1 MNQGLAS
8 MDNSLITVT
17 DSGLYCKAGDFYID
31 PWRPV
36 ERAVITHSHS
46 DHARVGMGSYLTVF
60 QGAQLLRARIGA
72 DSPITAVN
80 YGEPV
85 HLREASISFHPAGHI
100 LGSAQVRIE
109 SGGLVWVVSGDYK
122 VAADATCEQFE
133 PIRCHGFVT
142 ESTFALPIYRWKPPE
157 DIFADIND
165 WWQSNRAEGKV
176 SILYSYALGKAQ
188 RILSGI
194 DVSVGP
200 IYTHGAVERVTQI
213 YRDSGVALPST
224 RSALTAAKKD
234 LAGSLVLAPPSAQ
247 GTAWTRRFGDFS
259 AALASGWMQIRGAR
273 RRRAIDR
280 GFVLSDHADWPGLLS
295 VIAATKAETIWA
307 THGQSQP
314 LVRTLIERGLD
325 ARAIQ
330 TEFEGE
336 LDAEGSSDANADDVA
351 RV

>member
-1 MNQGLAS
+1 MNQDLAS

-234 LAGSLVLAPPSAQ
+234 LAGSLVLAPPPPRELRGPGASE
-247 GTAWTRRFGDFS
+247 TFPRRSHRVGCRF
-259 AALASGWMQIRGAR
+259 AALAAAAR
-273 RRRAIDR
+273 
-280 GFVLSDHADWPGLLS
+280 LTADSFSPITRIGPDYS
-295 VIAATKAETIWA
+295 A
-307 THGQSQP
+307 S
-314 LVRTLIERGLD
+314 
-325 ARAIQ
+325 
-330 TEFEGE
+330 
-336 LDAEGSSDANADDVA
+336 
-351 RV
+351 

>member
-1 MNQGLAS
+1 M
-8 MDNSLITVT
+8 
-17 DSGLYCKAGDFYID
+17 
-31 PWRPV
+31 
-36 ERAVITHSHS
+36 
-46 DHARVGMGSYLTVF
+46 
-60 QGAQLLRARIGA
+60 
-72 DSPITAVN
+72 
-80 YGEPV
+80 
-85 HLREASISFHPAGHI
+85 
-100 LGSAQVRIE
+100 
-109 SGGLVWVVSGDYK
+109 
-122 VAADATCEQFE
+122 TCEQFE

-188 RILSGI
+188 RILGI

>member
-1 MNQGLAS
+1 LNQGLAS

-80 YGEPV
+80 YGVPV

-122 VAADATCEQFE
+122 VVADATCEQFE

-194 DVSVGP
+194 DASVGP

-213 YRDSGVALPST
+213 YRDSGVALPPT

-234 LAGSLVLAPPSAQ
+234 LAGSLVLAPSSAQ

-259 AALASGWMQIRGAR
+259 AALASGWMQIAALAAAAR
-273 RRRAIDR
+273 
-280 GFVLSDHADWPGLLS
+280 LTADSFSPITRIGPDYS
-295 VIAATKAETIWA
+295 E
-307 THGQSQP
+307 S
-314 LVRTLIERGLD
+314 
-325 ARAIQ
+325 
-330 TEFEGE
+330 
-336 LDAEGSSDANADDVA
+336 
-351 RV
+351 